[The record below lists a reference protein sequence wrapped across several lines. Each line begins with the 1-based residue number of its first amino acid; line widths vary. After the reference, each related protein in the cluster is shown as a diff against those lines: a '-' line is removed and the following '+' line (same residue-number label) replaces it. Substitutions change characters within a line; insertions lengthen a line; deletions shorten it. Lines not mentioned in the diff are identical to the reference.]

1 TEHSTSAFETFLEL
15 LGRRVPLQNYSG
27 YTAGLDTKTNTTGLE
42 TYVSEFHGFSVT
54 FLVSTMLPFHKT
66 AVEQV
71 GRKRHV
77 GNSSVTFI
85 FQEPDALPF
94 AVDSIVSRFQQ
105 VFIVVRLVKSTDAT
119 PKYRVAVCQARGV
132 PPFGPILDEN
142 HVYEHGPEFANL
154 LLEKACNAA
163 NASLQ
168 SEKFQAM
175 IQRSRVDYLRQFAN
189 EHSWCSPV
197 TRVDERKSS
206 PFRTLGRKRNATT
219 TVPVYPFSDPD
230 IQLDMAGDYSDAT
243 GSKSRQSSQISL
255 ANSSVQL
262 RKPRPRRL
270 FREKTVDG
278 TSRTRNTVNLSEE
291 SSPNIVTRTP
301 TVLSLNCSD
310 FGHTFCIHLV
320 DVHTL
325 CGRLSANQL
334 YAHDLMQSNALHESD
349 HNSQLVALTLSKEWL
364 ILTTLPIRTSNGA
377 PFPQSS
383 QTKSVAKI
391 LLAVP
396 TRSIFAYSFQSNHK
410 LMTLFLEFGQYLR
423 LQSPD
428 ILASARSGENVCQI
442 IYHFLL
448 DVLPTGMLVEIT
460 ERTLRWTGNTET
472 PYPDNKHG
480 SLDKKPGLAQQRR
493 KSNHGKRCA
502 LTDLGVH
509 ISFTRIYADRD
520 KEREAIRFPCIFKID
535 EDSPA
540 HRAGLH
546 RGQIMLRIGSHE
558 IVDLFRAA
566 MCILATNDRD
576 QKIYNPFSLT
586 CPSIRPEAH
595 LAADLLNLI
604 RQLRFSQ
611 DIVFAVGMISVN
623 STEPGPSKPL
633 RGAIS
638 ISSSPQTNRISF
650 PYLRRP
656 TMSSLAQPK
665 SPRSM
670 LRDSTILMTTNQ
682 NAPDGST
689 VANEAYVHTPRR
701 LSTGFE
707 AEEFAPNNTTPSS
720 KKSKSLRTTLTPQH
734 SWHSETPKTIISASR
749 RGTHCYEIPSLDTID
764 DVSRSRLQDAQHSV
778 RWSFGA
784 LAASDDWTDLT
795 DDNESHTPTAPTRSI
810 EYRNMNCINNLDDSP
825 AEVAYI
831 KEKVK
836 KSSKFNGDRSEL
848 FRPLPKYH
856 KKLSTQG
863 SQINRAEVL
872 PLVRTRGRSMLSRS
886 NPQLYSPADSII
898 PPLQQN
904 RSVRGGL
911 RCSPDSLLAL
921 NSTSKTQQSR
931 PQKSSNESPVSQNSL
946 DSERLIPNNPLTLD
960 WRSRLE
966 KENTKSSIWFPMR
979 ASPTYQMKRATNEK
993 TMGDT
998 PQVPPRAMHRI
1009 SVIDK
1014 AITREHSSDNT
1025 TTPSREMF
1033 GNDNGLKGSGTG
1045 NRSMPSNLLQHNHS
1059 ETDMHGSE
1067 RPWMDSH
1074 APLKDNAAADAL
1086 GLQLRVQQLEKQ
1098 LHLEQRRRSQMVSM
1112 CASLLEENRHLR
1124 FGCADGS
1131 ENRGTVTN
1139 ANGIPTTTDSG
1150 SRKLGTLTRTVP
1162 SKAHGTV
1169 NFLPKFNSETDI

>member
-1 TEHSTSAFETFLEL
+1 LLEQHKFGVLLCTAHQSTEVEMYNNEHSTSAFETFLEL

-27 YTAGLDTKTNTTGLE
+27 YAAGLDTKT
-42 TYVSEFHGFSVT
+42 
-54 FLVSTMLPFHKT
+54 
-66 AVEQV
+66 
-71 GRKRHV
+71 
-77 GNSSVTFI
+77 
-85 FQEPDALPF
+85 
-94 AVDSIVSRFQQ
+94 
-105 VFIVVRLVKSTDAT
+105 
-119 PKYRVAVCQARGV
+119 
-132 PPFGPILDEN
+132 
-142 HVYEHGPEFANL
+142 
-154 LLEKACNAA
+154 CNAA

-175 IQRSRVDYLRQFAN
+175 ILRSRVDYLRQFAN

-197 TRVDERKSS
+197 TRIDERKSS
-206 PFRTLGRKRNATT
+206 PFRALGRKRNATT

-230 IQLDMAGDYSDAT
+230 IQLDMTGDYSDAT

-262 RKPRPRRL
+262 RKPRARRL

-278 TSRTRNTVNLSEE
+278 TSQTRNTVNLSEE
-291 SSPNIVTRTP
+291 SSPNIVARTP

-310 FGHTFCIHLV
+310 FGHTFCIHLL

-334 YAHDLMQSNALHESD
+334 YAHNIIQSNASHESD

-364 ILTTLPIRTSNGA
+364 VLTTLPIRTSTGV

-383 QTKSVAKI
+383 QTKSAAKI

-396 TRSIFAYSFQSNHK
+396 TR
-410 LMTLFLEFGQYLR
+410 MTLKAALTPNRPPEIWAQFTLHTWNLLGYAAIKPAGFGFEAQEH
-423 LQSPD
+423 QHC
-428 ILASARSGENVCQI
+428 LAQDTLAALVKSMESQLTSEISIREKKSDLL
-442 IYHFLL
+442 HFHL
-448 DVLPTGMLVEIT
+448 IT

-472 PYPDNKHG
+472 PYPNNSHG

-566 MCILATNDRD
+566 MCILAKNDRD
-576 QKIYNPFSLT
+576 EKTYNPFSLT
-586 CPSIRPEAH
+586 CPFIRPEAH

-611 DIVFAVGMISVN
+611 DIAFAVGMISVN
-623 STEPGPSKPL
+623 STDPGPSKPL

-656 TMSSLAQPK
+656 TTSSLAQPK
-665 SPRSM
+665 APRSM
-670 LRDSTILMTTNQ
+670 LRDSTISVTTNH

-689 VANEAYVHTPRR
+689 VANEVYVHTPRR
-701 LSTGFE
+701 LSTGTGFG

-720 KKSKSLRTTLTPQH
+720 NKSKSRRTTLTPQH
-734 SWHSETPKTIISASR
+734 SWHLETPKAIISASR
-749 RGTHCYEIPSLDTID
+749 RRTHCYEIPSLDTID
-764 DVSRSRLQDAQHSV
+764 DVSRSRLQEAQHSV

-784 LAASDDWTDLT
+784 LAASDNWTDLI
-795 DDNESHTPTAPTRSI
+795 DDNESPTPTAPARSI
-810 EYRNMNCINNLDDSP
+810 AYWNMNSINNSDDSP

-848 FRPLPKYH
+848 
-856 KKLSTQG
+856 
-863 SQINRAEVL
+863 
-872 PLVRTRGRSMLSRS
+872 
-886 NPQLYSPADSII
+886 
-898 PPLQQN
+898 
-904 RSVRGGL
+904 
-911 RCSPDSLLAL
+911 
-921 NSTSKTQQSR
+921 TQQPG
-931 PQKSSNESPVSQNSL
+931 PQKSPNESPVSQHSL
-946 DSERLIPNNPLTLD
+946 DSERLIPNNPLALD
-960 WRSRLE
+960 RRSRLE

-993 TMGDT
+993 TMEGT
-998 PQVPPRAMHRI
+998 PQVPPRAMHWI
-1009 SVIDK
+1009 SVFDR
-1014 AITREHSSDNT
+1014 AVTREHSSNHT
-1025 TTPSREMF
+1025 TTLNREMF
-1033 GNDNGLKGSGTG
+1033 SNDNDLKGSGTG
-1045 NRSMPSNLLQHNHS
+1045 NRSMPSNPLQHNHS

-1067 RPWMDSH
+1067 QLWMDSH

-1124 FGCADGS
+1124 FGCADGLES
-1131 ENRGTVTN
+1131 RRTVTN

-1150 SRKLGTLTRTVP
+1150 PRKLGTPTRTVP